1 MLFFYEYRK
10 RLRLSQVE
18 AAHHFKVSQSAW
30 SAWEIGERAAPVS
43 VLLEVCPEHAPPV
56 VTPEHLRFFRRYLGL
71 TIAKAALLCGCS
83 STTWGGLEKGRLQPP
98 AGLGF
103 VLQNVLKNPSARQ
116 ASPAQLR
123 RFRKNF
129 ELTREQLAE
138 QLHVRVSDLTLWE
151 LGMEA
156 MPLDMGERL
165 SQLAAVI
172 ANKGPQK

>member
-1 MLFFYEYRK
+1 MSFFYEYRK

-30 SAWEIGERAAPVS
+30 SAWEIGERAAPMS

-56 VTPEHLRFFRRYLGL
+56 VTSEHLRFFRRHLGL
-71 TIAKAALLCGCS
+71 TIAKAAELCGCAS
-83 STTWGGLEKGRLQPP
+83 STWGGWEKRRLHPP

-103 VLQNVLKNPSARQ
+103 VLQNVLKNPTVRPST
-116 ASPAQLR
+116 PAQLR

-156 MPLDMGERL
+156 MPLDMG
-165 SQLAAVI
+165 
-172 ANKGPQK
+172 